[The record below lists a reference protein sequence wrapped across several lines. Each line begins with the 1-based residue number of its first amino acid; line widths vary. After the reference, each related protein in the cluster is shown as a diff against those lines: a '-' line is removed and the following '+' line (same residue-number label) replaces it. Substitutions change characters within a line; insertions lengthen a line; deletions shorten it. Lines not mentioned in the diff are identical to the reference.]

1 MPISPHSSA
10 IRFEFNNDPAV
21 TGAGPK
27 LPGKPEAFISAN
39 GQTDVGIIGDGTID
53 GSGSDSPPADID
65 NGQSWW
71 VMAKGVTAA
80 IAATTAPPCFA
91 GTTITC
97 YSASII
103 ATGTNNAPSY
113 AGQSFS
119 DMPTSN
125 GLPRPWLV
133 EFYNCSDVIVNGVL
147 LTNSPMWNLALRY
160 DTNVTVANYRVVNP
174 SDSPN
179 TDGIDPVG
187 TNGLTVSNADIDTG
201 DDNIAI
207 KSGLP
212 GVPAGAYYAPPY
224 NLPRVPTSNVTVYS
238 SIFRRGHGL
247 SVGSETV
254 NGIQHIRANYVQF
267 LGTDNGF
274 RIKTGRDRGNQI
286 FDMIIQNLQMTDV
299 PTPISLSEY
308 YPTIPGVTQGD
319 IPQPEPPETRPFVHD
334 ITIRNVTVTNPKT
347 VRDTNVTGGLIIGL
361 PESPMFN
368 VNLSNIS
375 ITTAAAAGTYMRLRN
390 VDNLTCSNVVIA
402 PLGQVSPNFGHTF
415 DNEGGLTNI
424 SGCDVSPL
432 PPS

>member
-1 MPISPHSSA
+1 
-10 IRFEFNNDPAV
+10 
-21 TGAGPK
+21 
-27 LPGKPEAFISAN
+27 
-39 GQTDVGIIGDGTID
+39 
-53 GSGSDSPPADID
+53 
-65 NGQSWW
+65 
-71 VMAKGVTAA
+71 
-80 IAATTAPPCFA
+80 
-91 GTTITC
+91 
-97 YSASII
+97 
-103 ATGTNNAPSY
+103 
-113 AGQSFS
+113 
-119 DMPTSN
+119 
-125 GLPRPWLV
+125 
-133 EFYNCSDVIVNGVL
+133 
-147 LTNSPMWNLALRY
+147 
-160 DTNVTVANYRVVNP
+160 
-174 SDSPN
+174 
-179 TDGIDPVG
+179 VG

-286 FDMIIQNLQMTDV
+286 FDMVIQNLQMTDV

-334 ITIRNVTVTNPKT
+334 ITIANVTATNPKT
-347 VRDTNVTGGLIIGL
+347 VRSDATTSGGLIIGL

-375 ITTAAAAGTYMRLRN
+375 ITTANPAGTYMRLRN

-424 SGCDVSPL
+424 NGCDVSPL